1 MLCSACGAL
10 ICKLTRDVLTNTEF
24 IDKEMSELLRELE
37 VVTELIKMCIA
48 ENSSSAQDQ
57 EEYTERYNSYVD
69 RYEKAKSRYDEL
81 EQQKD
86 NKLSKRKAI
95 DRFISDLS
103 KREELLTEFDN
114 CLWLTVVD
122 TVTVQSDGVLVFRFN
137 DGTEIEW

>member
-1 MLCSACGAL
+1 ML
-10 ICKLTRDVLTNTEF
+10 
-24 IDKEMSELLRELE
+24 LLLFHKG
-37 VVTELIKMCIA
+37 VFVTELIKKCIA

-57 EEYTERYNSYVD
+57 EKYTERYNSYVE

-95 DRFISDLS
+95 DRFISNLS
-103 KREELLTEFDN
+103 KRGELLTEFDN

-122 TVTVQSDGVLVFRFN
+122 TVTVRKDGTLIFRFN
-137 DGTEIEW
+137 DGTEIEG